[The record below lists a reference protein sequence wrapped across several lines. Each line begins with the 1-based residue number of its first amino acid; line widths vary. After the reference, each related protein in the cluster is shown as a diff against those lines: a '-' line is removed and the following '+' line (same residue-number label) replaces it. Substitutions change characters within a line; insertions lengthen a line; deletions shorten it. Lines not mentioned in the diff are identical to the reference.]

1 MSQAHASE
9 TGGHVFESVAGVSSV
24 LALGPDGDGVTVSGC
39 RQLLATPSE
48 HAEHVVGVTYDADA
62 GFRERIADQG
72 ATDANRTVL
81 TTAAGTDA
89 SGVEC
94 VSVEDGAHLLSSV
107 RERVRAID
115 DGTGVVC
122 FDALSPLVDDIG
134 LTRTF
139 RFVNRLI
146 PELRERDVTA
156 HFHVDP
162 AESDR
167 QTLDAI
173 TTVFD
178 AVVRVDGDGWELVWK
193 RHTE

>member
-1 MSQAHASE
+1 MSQAHASG
-9 TGGHVFESVAGVSSV
+9 TDGHVFESVAGVSSV
-24 LALGPDGDGVTVSGC
+24 LVLGPDGDGVTASGC

-62 GFRERIADQG
+62 EFRERIADQG
-72 ATDANRTVL
+72 AADATRTIL
-81 TTAAGTDA
+81 TPGECGE
-89 SGVEC
+89 SGSVEC
-94 VSVEDGAHLLSSV
+94 VPAGDGARLLSSV
-107 RERVRAID
+107 RERVRDIEGD
-115 DGTGVVC
+115 PGVVC
-122 FDALSPLVDDIG
+122 FDALSPLIADIG

-139 RFVNRLI
+139 RFVHRLM

-156 HFHVDP
+156 HFHFDP
-162 AESDR
+162 AANDR

-178 AVVRVDGDGWELVWK
+178 AVVRADGSDWELVWK